1 MFYFFPGFVFLPY
14 ICHTQKQGFDIK
26 YSGGGQSQGQ
36 HYRIELFCRS
46 STTMML
52 YPLGELAIDFSFLPS
67 RAAAESYSWVFLQVV
82 WVPFNNN
89 FYSAP
94 PLLTTEQCSFFL
106 LLGINHFG
114 LLSPGSN
121 VQGKQWQDRSAVAL
135 QTFLP
140 CLTLHLWGAKFLQSC
155 KQQVHYC

>member
-1 MFYFFPGFVFLPY
+1 MALTIASFDFDPALVLVPLSVKIHEWSLKFTHSSKEIINFSCNGKFLVSNY
-14 ICHTQKQGFDIK
+14 SWKGRILCTFKRQVLLTKLLKSLVAIHDIK
-26 YSGGGQSQGQ
+26 GVPVTRSIPVWPPVYSAS
-36 HYRIELFCRS
+36 CRYKS
-46 STTMML
+46 P
-52 YPLGELAIDFSFLPS
+52 PL
-67 RAAAESYSWVFLQVV
+67 
-82 WVPFNNN
+82 N

-94 PLLTTEQCSFFL
+94 PLLTTEQCSFLF

-140 CLTLHLWGAKFLQSC
+140 CL
-155 KQQVHYC
+155 